1 MTNPDHKIYIVDESE
16 NKYIFRNNEK
26 EYQKPFI
33 FKGYKS
39 EKDRIKETLK
49 QNNFLFNISGKQ
61 EKKSKKEKEKISC
74 PKSFSDSENKY
85 NFNIPNLKLTRKR
98 ISILEEEKLRD
109 IIKKNIIVQPQ
120 MRFKARTDLERV
132 YDALRGKYLR
142 ENEKNIVDRQLKNI
156 NLNSYQ
162 KPKDIIK
169 TLELV
174 SPEDINEFNKDEEE
188 ENNEKTYK
196 IKPNPIIEEFKKK
209 EKEKDISHL
218 IYGNGNLYYDP
229 KKQSYLKPWQRN
241 MDLNLEAEG
250 ILSEYHIKTHFKA
263 CAEVAEKKINY
274 KHLNKNLHKRS
285 YTIGNDEVKKMFDYE
300 DNNCKENDDL
310 INYDNYNKNENP
322 YNFKRNETFDPASL
336 KALSNIAFGKDSII
350 RGDNAIVEQYIP
362 IGKKNKYYH
371 KRKLVDENSVLIDG
385 KILFKDSQFDVIAN
399 KVLKICNVYKK
410 KSRNNDN
417 NLKKRNGKLMVT
429 KGLSVE
435 QFEKK
440 YNFSD

>member
-1 MTNPDHKIYIVDESE
+1 
-16 NKYIFRNNEK
+16 
-26 EYQKPFI
+26 
-33 FKGYKS
+33 
-39 EKDRIKETLK
+39 
-49 QNNFLFNISGKQ
+49 
-61 EKKSKKEKEKISC
+61 
-74 PKSFSDSENKY
+74 
-85 NFNIPNLKLTRKR
+85 
-98 ISILEEEKLRD
+98 
-109 IIKKNIIVQPQ
+109 
-120 MRFKARTDLERV
+120 
-132 YDALRGKYLR
+132 
-142 ENEKNIVDRQLKNI
+142 
-156 NLNSYQ
+156 
-162 KPKDIIK
+162 
-169 TLELV
+169 
-174 SPEDINEFNKDEEE
+174 
-188 ENNEKTYK
+188 
-196 IKPNPIIEEFKKK
+196 
-209 EKEKDISHL
+209 
-218 IYGNGNLYYDP
+218 
-229 KKQSYLKPWQRN
+229 
-241 MDLNLEAEG
+241 
-250 ILSEYHIKTHFKA
+250 
-263 CAEVAEKKINY
+263 
-274 KHLNKNLHKRS
+274 
-285 YTIGNDEVKKMFDYE
+285 MFDYE